1 MERLEKEQ
9 DEFDPKREQER
20 ENARIL
26 RRGVRNGVVGTLAVL
41 SIGLFFLCTLTGKK
55 IEFRNNYGNDREILN
70 DEVKGKIKELDA
82 FVSAYYYDESDIKE
96 LQDGICQGMIAGLG
110 DRYSVYYNKEDYQ
123 QMLVSTTGEYYGI
136 GAGLQQDKE
145 TMVVTISKV
154 YDGTPSQEAGLLVD
168 DVVLSV
174 DGTEGTSMEVTD
186 LVTLIRG
193 EEGTTVHLA
202 VYRPSTGENLE
213 FDVERKN
220 ITLPSVAHE
229 MLSDRI
235 GYILIESFERNTG
248 KQFAEAYRDLQ
259 SQGVRAL
266 IIDLRYNGGGL
277 VDSVVEILDD
287 ILPEGLLVYVKDK
300 AGNRKD
306 YTSSGDTQIDLPI
319 AVLINQ
325 DSASA
330 SEIFAGAIKDYE
342 YGTLIGTKTF
352 GKGIVQNIFPLEDGD
367 AVKLT
372 TAKYFTPK
380 GNYIH
385 GVGIE
390 PDIELA
396 YEYLNPD
403 GEKYEKQY
411 DNQLQKAIEVLQ
423 GK

>member
-136 GAGLQQDKE
+136 GAGLQQDKD

-202 VYRPSTGENLE
+202 VYRPSTGENL
-213 FDVERKN
+213 
-220 ITLPSVAHE
+220 
-229 MLSDRI
+229 
-235 GYILIESFERNTG
+235 
-248 KQFAEAYRDLQ
+248 
-259 SQGVRAL
+259 
-266 IIDLRYNGGGL
+266 
-277 VDSVVEILDD
+277 
-287 ILPEGLLVYVKDK
+287 
-300 AGNRKD
+300 
-306 YTSSGDTQIDLPI
+306 
-319 AVLINQ
+319 
-325 DSASA
+325 
-330 SEIFAGAIKDYE
+330 
-342 YGTLIGTKTF
+342 
-352 GKGIVQNIFPLEDGD
+352 
-367 AVKLT
+367 
-372 TAKYFTPK
+372 
-380 GNYIH
+380 
-385 GVGIE
+385 
-390 PDIELA
+390 
-396 YEYLNPD
+396 
-403 GEKYEKQY
+403 
-411 DNQLQKAIEVLQ
+411 
-423 GK
+423 

>member
-9 DEFDPKREQER
+9 DEFDPKREQEK

-55 IEFRNNYGNDREILN
+55 IEFRNNYQTDREILS

-110 DRYSVYYNKEDYQ
+110 DRYSAYYNREDYQ
-123 QMLVSTTGEYYGI
+123 QMLISTNGEYYGI
-136 GAGLQQDKE
+136 GAGLQQDKD

-154 YDGTPSQEAGLLVD
+154 YDGTPSEEAGLLVD

-174 DGTEGTSMEVTD
+174 DGTDGTSMEVTD

-229 MLSDRI
+229 MLSDHI
-235 GYILIESFERNTG
+235 GYILIESFERNTA
-248 KQFAEAYRDLQ
+248 KQFKDAYQDLQ

-306 YTSSGDTQIDLPI
+306 YTSSGDTQINLPI

-390 PDIELA
+390 PDIELE

-403 GEKYEKQY
+403 GDEYEKQY